1 MRIAQHTPHD
11 IDHVTL
17 RLPSAH
23 IRYFSSLQELAIV
36 VRVTDIRSKNCYIC
50 VFNRA
55 FVTILLFHI

>member
-36 VRVTDIRSKNCYIC
+36 VRVTDIHSKNCYIC

-55 FVTILLFHI
+55 FVTILPFHI